1 MRLPL
6 IVGLIILLLLLPWP
20 VFSQTKTVLKS
31 VPIKDMPADSG
42 ARMFA
47 AYCAACHGSMAKGDG
62 PAVPAL
68 KHPPGDMTLLA
79 RINGGKFP
87 ALKVQNIISG
97 RAEVVAHGT
106 SEMPVWGDLF
116 RSLSPGDNAQV
127 QQRIH
132 NLVKYI
138 EFLQVR

>member
-1 MRLPL
+1 MRLPI
-6 IVGLIILLLLLPWP
+6 IVGLVILLLLLPAT
-20 VFSQTKTVLKS
+20 VLSQDKTVLKN
-31 VPIKDMPADSG
+31 VPIRDTPADSG

-47 AYCAACHGSMAKGDG
+47 AYCAACHGAGAKGDG

-79 RINGGKFP
+79 RVNNGKFP
-87 ALKVQNIISG
+87 AMRVQSIISG
-97 RAEVVAHGT
+97 KGEVVAHGT
-106 SEMPVWGDLF
+106 SQMPVWGDLF
-116 RSLSPGDNAQV
+116 RSLSAGDNAQV